1 MPKLILKTPEEY
13 NTVPVLVDGTSY
25 EDATLSTPQ
34 THVSEISKTTMLQL
48 EQGLD
53 WESKETDLTEIT
65 ERIVDLE
72 EWRINHE
79 EEYLELK
86 EMIDGLPDFDEFST
100 KMSSLENTVS
110 EISAAIEALN
120 REIALLKDRVS
131 ALECPCGCMAPPTP
145 APDTNCQCGC

>member
-34 THVSEISKTTMLQL
+34 THVSEISKKTMLQL

-53 WESKETDLTEIT
+53 WGSNETDLSEIT

-72 EWRINHE
+72 EWRIIHE
-79 EEYLELK
+79 EEYSDLREIV
-86 EMIDGLPDFDEFST
+86 EDLPDYDEFSSNL
-100 KMSSLENTVS
+100 SSLEATVGEILTAIETLNS
-110 EISAAIEALN
+110 EIAS
-120 REIALLKDRVS
+120 LKARVA
-131 ALECPCGCMAPPTP
+131 ALECPCGCMTPPPP